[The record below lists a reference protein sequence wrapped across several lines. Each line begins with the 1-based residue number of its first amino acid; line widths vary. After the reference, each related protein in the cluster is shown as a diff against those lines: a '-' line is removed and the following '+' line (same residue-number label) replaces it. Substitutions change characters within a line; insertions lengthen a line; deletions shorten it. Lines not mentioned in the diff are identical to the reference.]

1 MGSVGNKRQY
11 ETEAIYDFAMLV
23 KILSELHYPESKEL
37 QELARRAKLT
47 FIMAATTEQN
57 DLKTGSIFRD
67 RLQDCETCKRWSN
80 DQTCERNG
88 HFTGPCKYSSAAY
101 KAKAIR
107 DHFGMEAIEIIKK
120 YPIKEIR

>member
-1 MGSVGNKRQY
+1 MGSVGYKRQY

-23 KILSELHYPESKEL
+23 KILPTALPESKEL

-67 RLQDCETCKRWSN
+67 RLQDCETCKRCRTTRPARETATSQALAN
-80 DQTCERNG
+80 TVPQ
-88 HFTGPCKYSSAAY
+88 
-101 KAKAIR
+101 
-107 DHFGMEAIEIIKK
+107 
-120 YPIKEIR
+120 PIKPKPSAITSAWRPLRSSRNTR